1 MNRLCTVTYSFK
13 FGLNMKKQ
21 KQRLVYSTDTGRLCP
36 DCNQSINECTCKTMQ
51 NKTLNAESDG
61 IVRIA
66 RETKGRKGK
75 GVTLVTGLVMTQD
88 EMSKLAK
95 KLKQVCG
102 TGGAV
107 KQGVIEI
114 QGDKRDA
121 IKTVLEKQGYTVKL
135 AGG

>member
-1 MNRLCTVTYSFK
+1 
-13 FGLNMKKQ
+13 MKKQ